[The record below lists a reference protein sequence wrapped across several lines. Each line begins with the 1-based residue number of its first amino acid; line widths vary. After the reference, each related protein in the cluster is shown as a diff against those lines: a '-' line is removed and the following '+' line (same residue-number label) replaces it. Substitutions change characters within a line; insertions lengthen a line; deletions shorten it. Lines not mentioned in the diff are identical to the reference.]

1 MQGPSAL
8 LFPLKRSSRLLQ
20 RITGRAGTV
29 LAAVHPVHE
38 AVGAAVVPP
47 LRRALFLPAGGPHEK
62 GKFRIVYRKQ
72 RVLLFLAVAALAVA
86 VNILLLWGLEVNTV
100 IPLYAVTLLF
110 VLFAFVLVPFVVRY
124 EKRLPKAQRAPKEA
138 MGKAERKQ
146 KESAHGK
153 PEG

>member
-1 MQGPSAL
+1 M
-8 LFPLKRSSRLLQ
+8 RLL
-20 RITGRAGTV
+20 G
-29 LAAVHPVHE
+29 LPLCPHC
-38 AVGAAVVPP
+38 GARFFYRQVNRTKKDGEGVC
-47 LRRALFLPAGGPHEK
+47 PHCG

-100 IPLYAVTLLF
+100 IPLYTVTLLF

-138 MGKAERKQ
+138 MGKAGKKQ
-146 KESAHGK
+146 KASAHGK
-153 PEG
+153 PEGPA